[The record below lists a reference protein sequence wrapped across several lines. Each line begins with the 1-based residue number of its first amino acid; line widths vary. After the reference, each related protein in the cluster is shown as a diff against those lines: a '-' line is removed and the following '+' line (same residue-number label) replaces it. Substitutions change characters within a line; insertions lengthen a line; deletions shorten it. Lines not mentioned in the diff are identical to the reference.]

1 MTSCMAW
8 DIENEAGGDEDFP
21 QLLTRAIITGCVNTT
36 IYPSSCGSSCN
47 VTFYRAGNT
56 YGITL
61 ASGRV
66 YGVYGLTNLPTSIYF
81 ISTNL
86 APNGTVVV
94 GGFPVA
100 TPRLFITGVSGA
112 QFFSTTERMTTYTPI
127 GITGAV
133 TASSAITFGVSN
145 VGDISTVTIAH
156 IINNAGIPVTM
167 SRPGS
172 GAITVN
178 LCAPK

>member
-1 MTSCMAW
+1 
-8 DIENEAGGDEDFP
+8 
-21 QLLTRAIITGCVNTT
+21 CVNTT
-36 IYPSSCGSSCN
+36 ITPSSCGSSCT

-61 ASGRV
+61 ASG
-66 YGVYGLTNLPTSIYF
+66 N
-81 ISTNL
+81 
-86 APNGTVVV
+86 
-94 GGFPVA
+94 
-100 TPRLFITGVSGA
+100 
-112 QFFSTTERMTTYTPI
+112 TPI

-145 VGDISTVTIAH
+145 VGGISTVTIAR

>member
-1 MTSCMAW
+1 MAW

-112 QFFSTTERMTTYTPI
+112 QFFSTTERMTTNTPI

-133 TASSAITFGVSN
+133 TASSAIMFGVSN
-145 VGDISTVTIAH
+145 VGGISTVTIAR

-167 SRPGS
+167 SHPGS